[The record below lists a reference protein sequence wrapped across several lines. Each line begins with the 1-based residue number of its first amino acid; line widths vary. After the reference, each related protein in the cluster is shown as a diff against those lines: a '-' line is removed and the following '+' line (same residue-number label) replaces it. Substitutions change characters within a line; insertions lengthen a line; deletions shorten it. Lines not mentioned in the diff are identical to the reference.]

1 MNKPQLVAVLGVT
14 LLLAPAIL
22 AQKPCSKLEVKGSGE
37 PGTELLL
44 TLSGAA
50 ANAHAW
56 LAVGE
61 KEGTTSFKI
70 GPLGTLNL
78 GLGGLVIPFPM
89 GHTDREGTRSITVR
103 IPKGLPEV
111 TAYLQGFTSELT
123 MVRKKGQR
131 PDLRLEFCTSNV
143 LKVTVGGTK

>member
-1 MNKPQLVAVLGVT
+1 MNKPQLIATLGVA
-14 LLLAPAIL
+14 LFLAPTIL
-22 AQKPCSKLEVKGSGE
+22 AQTPCSKLEVKGSGK
-37 PGTELLL
+37 PGTEVMVTL
-44 TLSGAA
+44 TGAA
-50 ANAHAW
+50 ENAHAW

-70 GPLGTLNL
+70 GPLGTLHL
-78 GLGGLVIPFPM
+78 GLGGHVVPFPM

-123 MVRKKGQR
+123 MVRKQGQR

-143 LKVTVGGTK
+143 LKVTVGGAR